1 MKRWNAILLIKG
13 GTRHQLDVDMINYMF
28 LIAST
33 AEETYYLRI
42 LRENLLILKVLV
54 CAVILPVFV
63 LVDHV
68 VLKLSIYYSHV

>member
-1 MKRWNAILLIKG
+1 ML
-13 GTRHQLDVDMINYMF
+13 

-33 AEETYYLRI
+33 AEGTYYLRI
-42 LRENLLILKVLV
+42 LREKLLILKVLV
-54 CAVILPVFV
+54 CAVIYVPVVV

>member
-1 MKRWNAILLIKG
+1 
-13 GTRHQLDVDMINYMF
+13 MF

>member
-1 MKRWNAILLIKG
+1 
-13 GTRHQLDVDMINYMF
+13 MINYMF